1 MATRTAW
8 TPPFLS
14 IRNLLSEPIAK
25 KYEKVLTVEMFVVFI
40 IIIKIVFKVL

>member
-1 MATRTAW
+1 MDATVLKYSEFIVRTY
-8 TPPFLS
+8 S
-14 IRNLLSEPIAK
+14 K